1 MDDSQPLSLL
11 SSSGPRVVS
20 YKISTGVTVWESRS
34 SESESESD
42 GTNGVGAPEPW
53 ALLAH
58 IGMVP
63 QSSVRDLT
71 EINGI

>member
-42 GTNGVGAPEPW
+42 GTNGGWSTRALGFASAYRYGAPKLR
-53 ALLAH
+53 A
-58 IGMVP
+58 
-63 QSSVRDLT
+63 
-71 EINGI
+71 